1 MKKQIVLLLLF
12 CTTLCFAQKDIFHK
26 FKRNSYWFYALG
38 LKSAGNNKAILFTI
52 DNYFNSPLDSIAST
66 IYKVD
71 YCGEIDTT
79 ITVTMPDYNKIM
91 FFDLIYTDST
101 YIFMATA
108 TDIIQN
114 RSYFL
119 TIKSDVNLQG
129 FEIIDSME
137 IDYPHFGLIYHN
149 TIINENTLN
158 HELVFTIGLGFNK
171 EKEAV
176 HVEINPIGKIK
187 NLTVLNLSD
196 HYFYDHYYNSSLKKH
211 YIISGSLLYVLDE
224 DFNLISE
231 TDIYVKLNNID
242 KFNFDYRII
251 FGSDDYVTLIGRW
264 PDSRICYSYK
274 VKIKE
279 SGTFDPLEYNPNI
292 FPMQKTYVLRKQY
305 NKDKIVISYS
315 TDDLDTPSDVPNANY
330 LWEIDKSGTIS
341 KEYKI
346 QDNIK
351 RSLEIT
357 DIDADGNLLGTGYE
371 YKDDNNIF
379 FILTEDNRFL
389 VNSEDTKGN
398 NPSFKLFPNPVNQL
412 LTIGNPDQFEHN
424 ASIYSIDGFKTKVEL
439 NNGSVDVSHLLPGLY
454 FLELTLVS
462 SQSSL
467 KRKFMKVD

>member
-1 MKKQIVLLLLF
+1 
-12 CTTLCFAQKDIFHK
+12 
-26 FKRNSYWFYALG
+26 
-38 LKSAGNNKAILFTI
+38 
-52 DNYFNSPLDSIAST
+52 
-66 IYKVD
+66 
-71 YCGEIDTT
+71 
-79 ITVTMPDYNKIM
+79 
-91 FFDLIYTDST
+91 
-101 YIFMATA
+101 
-108 TDIIQN
+108 
-114 RSYFL
+114 
-119 TIKSDVNLQG
+119 
-129 FEIIDSME
+129 
-137 IDYPHFGLIYHN
+137 
-149 TIINENTLN
+149 
-158 HELVFTIGLGFNK
+158 
-171 EKEAV
+171 
-176 HVEINPIGKIK
+176 
-187 NLTVLNLSD
+187 
-196 HYFYDHYYNSSLKKH
+196 
-211 YIISGSLLYVLDE
+211 
-224 DFNLISE
+224 LISE